1 MSSVECSPGPH
12 TPNGVSS
19 APLPPVLR
27 RRNNARPENQQK
39 VQFRRSLIN
48 IEEAAQDDELDAILG
63 ELSVL
68 GSQLESEI
76 GAKLKSDP
84 VSEAAPTQTV
94 ATANGGQDSDNS
106 LSSHS
111 RSSSGE
117 SGQIKQSSPVASSAA
132 SAGNKKSRTESPDND
147 RAFCD
152 TPSVLSSCSSSSK
165 NLESKTSSSGV
176 SSSASPSSALA
187 PTTIP
192 SSSGMPGGAQ
202 VDQEEEARIKAE
214 KIKLAIEKIKEANVK
229 KIFVKVFAA
238 GINHFF
244 FLYLF
249 CSIQWY
255 QVEPTLTLPT
265 SNGAE
270 TYNRIERYYDDL
282 PI

>member
-84 VSEAAPTQTV
+84 EAPTQT
-94 ATANGGQDSDNS
+94 AASGANGGQDSDNS

-132 SAGNKKSRTESPDND
+132 SAAGNKKARTDSPDND
-147 RAFCD
+147 SAFCD
-152 TPSVLSSCSSSSK
+152 NLSVLSSCSR
-165 NLESKTSSSGV
+165 SG
-176 SSSASPSSALA
+176 
-187 PTTIP
+187 
-192 SSSGMPGGAQ
+192 
-202 VDQEEEARIKAE
+202 
-214 KIKLAIEKIKEANVK
+214 
-229 KIFVKVFAA
+229 
-238 GINHFF
+238 H
-244 FLYLF
+244 
-249 CSIQWY
+249 
-255 QVEPTLTLPT
+255 
-265 SNGAE
+265 
-270 TYNRIERYYDDL
+270 
-282 PI
+282 

>member
-84 VSEAAPTQTV
+84 VSEAPA

-132 SAGNKKSRTESPDND
+132 SAGNKKSRTDSPDND
-147 RAFCD
+147 SAFCD
-152 TPSVLSSCSSSSK
+152 NLSVLSSCSSSSK

-244 FLYLF
+244 FFIYFAL
-249 CSIQWY
+249 
-255 QVEPTLTLPT
+255 
-265 SNGAE
+265 SNG
-270 TYNRIERYYDDL
+270 TK
-282 PI
+282 

>member
-27 RRNNARPENQQK
+27 RRNNARPENQQR

-84 VSEAAPTQTV
+84 VSEAAPTQTAA

-117 SGQIKQSSPVASSAA
+117 SGQIKQSSSPVASSSAA
-132 SAGNKKSRTESPDND
+132 SAGNKKSRTDSPDND
-147 RAFCD
+147 SAFCD
-152 TPSVLSSCSSSSK
+152 NLSVLSSCSSSSK

-244 FLYLF
+244 IYFA
-249 CSIQWY
+249 Q
-255 QVEPTLTLPT
+255 
-265 SNGAE
+265 SNG
-270 TYNRIERYYDDL
+270 TKWSRH
-282 PI
+282 

>member
-27 RRNNARPENQQK
+27 RRNNARPENQQR

-84 VSEAAPTQTV
+84 VSEAPA

-117 SGQIKQSSPVASSAA
+117 SGQIKQSSSPVASSAA

-147 RAFCD
+147 SAFCD
-152 TPSVLSSCSSSSK
+152 NLSVLSSCSSSSK

-244 FLYLF
+244 SLYLF
-249 CSIQWY
+249 YSIQW
-255 QVEPTLTLPT
+255 
-265 SNGAE
+265 
-270 TYNRIERYYDDL
+270 
-282 PI
+282 

>member
-84 VSEAAPTQTV
+84 VSEAAPTQTAA

-132 SAGNKKSRTESPDND
+132 SAGNKKSRTDSPDND
-147 RAFCD
+147 SAFCD
-152 TPSVLSSCSSSSK
+152 NLSVLSSCSSSSK

-244 FLYLF
+244 FSL
-249 CSIQWY
+249 SILLNPM
-255 QVEPTLTLPT
+255 VPSRADTD
-265 SNGAE
+265 SANFK
-270 TYNRIERYYDDL
+270 RS
-282 PI
+282 